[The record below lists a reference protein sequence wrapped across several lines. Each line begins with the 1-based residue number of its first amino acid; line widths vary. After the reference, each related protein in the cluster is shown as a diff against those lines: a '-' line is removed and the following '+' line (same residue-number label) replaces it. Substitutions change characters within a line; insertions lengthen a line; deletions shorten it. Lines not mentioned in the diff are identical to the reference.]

1 MQQESGAGGKLMITI
16 STALEEVGTTL
27 SLRAI
32 EIIQVRNQLKL
43 LYKELSSTGVH
54 NTILYKIQD
63 MIDKL

>member
-1 MQQESGAGGKLMITI
+1 MITI

>member
-1 MQQESGAGGKLMITI
+1 MITI

-43 LYKELSSTGVH
+43 LYKELNSSE
-54 NTILYKIQD
+54 
-63 MIDKL
+63 